1 MRAREDI
8 EREDMRAGDASGRVD
23 IVGWLVCW
31 FVCWFFVGLFV
42 GMFVGWLRSR
52 TIPEPG

>member
-31 FVCWFFVGLFV
+31 FVCWYVC
-42 GMFVGWLRSR
+42 WLVAEQNN
-52 TIPEPG
+52 T